1 MTYQRVCSKSNTTDA
16 TNEAGTAYPSG
27 ATEFGLGFSG
37 IRAVYD
43 VQLHVFSF

>member
-1 MTYQRVCSKSNTTDA
+1 MTYQRVCNKSNTKDA

-27 ATEFGLGFSG
+27 APEFGPGFSG
-37 IRAVYD
+37 IHVAYV